1 MMNPCDIIRDKAEM
15 AWRHRSSNEKTLLK
29 VIAFLVFAL
38 TCFIITVTVMDI
50 TYKAKI
56 KDLEDQLD
64 QQQSS
69 TTEALT
75 SHTSTLAS
83 TLTSLSSTT
92 PPPITTTA
100 APTTTTTTTLAPT
113 TTPAPSTTPTTAAPP
128 TTPPDDGV
136 RDVPPRVLAA
146 AGGAAVT
153 AAELL
158 WDLLCLGQRR
168 QRADVQGPVQPDA
181 RDLRHR
187 RRRPPRAVPP
197 RPDAARPGRRQR
209 HRALREP
216 AGLHRR
222 GRPLRRAA
230 AAAAGPRPGR
240 DHREQ
245 RGRSVRRRRRRRLRR
260 PAPHHDLRLQERPG
274 GLVDEGRLGRG
285 RRQDDGASLVLRITL
300 DNIEHITRF
309 ALMIPR

>member
-1 MMNPCDIIRDKAEM
+1 M

-92 PPPITTTA
+92 PPPTTTTA

-128 TTPPDDGV
+128 TTPP
-136 RDVPPRVLAA
+136 ATTESETSQA
-146 AGGAAVT
+146 T
-153 AAELL
+153 TSSLL
-158 WDLLCLGQRR
+158 LEALQSLLRNFSGISSASDSVDSARMSKGLFSRTRGTFVIV
-168 QRADVQGPVQPDA
+168 ADV
-181 RDLRHR
+181 RHEQS
-187 RRRPPRAVPP
+187 RPAPTPP
-197 RPDAARPGRRQR
+197 APDAANATEPFESPLVYIDEAAPSAAPPPPPQGRGQGETTETKEDDLYD
-209 HRALREP
+209 ADDDDDY
-216 AGLHRR
+216 
-222 GRPLRRAA
+222 
-230 AAAAGPRPGR
+230 AGPRR
-240 DHREQ
+240 TTTSDFKN
-245 RGRSVRRRRRRRLRR
+245 
-260 PAPHHDLRLQERPG
+260 DLEALSTKEG
-274 GLVDEGRLGRG
+274 SGVD
-285 RRQDDGASLVLRITL
+285 DDKMTV
-300 DNIEHITRF
+300 
-309 ALMIPR
+309 PP